1 MEVRLKMN
9 MNMNAREFVEFLRHS
24 GKVYTAISCG
34 VPLVGRPYDLQR
46 LEIHGNVMNFV
57 AYTTSTV
64 QKVEQVSWDT
74 YLVLTENSIY
84 WVKVAYLPTQ
94 Y

>member
-1 MEVRLKMN
+1 
-9 MNMNAREFVEFLRHS
+9 MNMNAKEFLDFLRGS
-24 GKVYTAISCG
+24 GQVYTAISLN
-34 VPLVGRPYDLQR
+34 VPVVGQPYDLQR
-46 LEIHGNVMNFV
+46 LEIHGVAMNFV
-57 AYTTSTV
+57 GYTTSIVT
-64 QKVEQVSWDT
+64 KVVQVSWDT